1 MDSVIFEVVCDKIT
15 DVIGEEIALPRG
27 NIPA

>member
-15 DVIGEEIALPRG
+15 DVIGEGIALPRG